1 MSPDVSYVGRALPPS
16 PPYLVGRE
24 KIREFAVAVGEHD
37 PRCHDVHAAHA
48 DGHPD
53 LVAPTTFAA
62 TFTMPAMN
70 ALLRDPDFGWDYAR
84 MVHGDQSFT
93 LRRPV
98 HAGDEVVTTLH
109 VDELRTRAG
118 SHWLSLRCEVVTVDG
133 DEVLTSR
140 ATLVTA
146 AE

>member
-37 PRCHDVHAAHA
+37 PRCHDVHAARA

-118 SHWLSLRCEVVTVDG
+118 SHWLSLRCEVATVDG

>member
-1 MSPDVSYVGRALPPS
+1 MSPDVSYVGRSLPPS
-16 PPYLVGRE
+16 APYLVGRE
-24 KIREFAVAVGEHD
+24 KVREFATAVGEGD
-37 PRCHDVHAAHA
+37 PRCHDVEAARA

-84 MVHGDQSFT
+84 MVHGEQSFT
-93 LRRPV
+93 IRRPL
-98 HAGDEVVTTLH
+98 HAGDEVVTILH
-109 VDELRTRAG
+109 VDDLRTRAG
-118 SHWLSLRCEVVTVDG
+118 SHLLSLRCEVATVEG
-133 DEVLTSR
+133 DDLLTSR